1 MSTVSVTIK
10 TPKSYT
16 NFNKSGQGK
25 ENLVRL
31 INLLSGAVVGAHVG
45 DVYVSGSTSD
55 PVAASGT
62 LTLTSAIATD
72 AVTIGKTTLT
82 ASSTP
87 ANENQWEID
96 GASNTLDAASL
107 AAAINAHSA
116 LSLIVS
122 ASSATNVVTITAL
135 QKGVIGNYIA
145 LSSADATI
153 VASATYLASGA
164 GGTNVADVQV
174 R

>member
-145 LSSADATI
+145 LSSAAGTI